1 MDTAEKK
8 YVRLNKFNELIFAP
22 EVINDGVNLI
32 INPTPEQLRQYG
44 YNELIYSDKPEYDEE
59 TEYIEEKYQDLS
71 EDGYILAYYEVHK
84 NNMLDEP
91 QP

>member
-8 YVRLNKFNELIFAP
+8 YAKLNKFNELIFAP

-32 INPTPEQLRQYG
+32 INPTPEQLRYYG
-44 YNELIYSDKPEYDEE
+44 YKELVYLDKPEYDEE
-59 TEYIEEKYQDLS
+59 TEYLEERYQDMG
-71 EDGYILAYYEVHK
+71 EYILAYYEVHE
-84 NNMLDEP
+84 NNMLDEL

>member
-8 YVRLNKFNELIFAP
+8 YAKLNKFNELIFAP

-32 INPTPEQLRQYG
+32 INPTPEQLRHYG
-44 YNELIYSDKPEYDEE
+44 YKELVYSDKPEYDEE
-59 TEYIEEKYQDLS
+59 TEYLEERYQDMG
-71 EDGYILAYYEVHK
+71 EYILAYYEVHE
-84 NNMLDEP
+84 NNMLDES